1 MASIDDDDSLRQIS
15 NMVAR
20 LFLPTG
26 VAWWVTGVKTAVYC
40 YNPLAKHEYMY
51 RIIKHHHII
60 YRGNENLTLRTMR
73 ATSKVP
79 PAVIFFK
86 TDPCPEVTC
95 NIFVKTVMTWEWAF
109 VTWATDLGIGNQEL
123 GASPPGRRS
132 QCCCSAICGPPLV
145 AAWPGPR
152 FAFNK
157 FLLEAI
163 DPQYPLPLTHFQT
176 PIFALTTM
184 MEVNLP
190 HISRT
195 LLQTGPFSKIQPRFS
210 RIKNSLCCAFWTR
223 YKLIPCAA

>member
-1 MASIDDDDSLRQIS
+1 MAIFPALQK
-15 NMVAR
+15 
-20 LFLPTG
+20 LT
-26 VAWWVTGVKTAVYC
+26 
-40 YNPLAKHEYMY
+40 HMY
-51 RIIKHHHII
+51 RII
-60 YRGNENLTLRTMR
+60 YRDNENLTLWTMR

-79 PAVIFFK
+79 SAVIFLK

-145 AAWPGPR
+145 AAWPAGPR

-195 LLQTGPFSKIQPRFS
+195 LLQTGPFSKIQPRLS
-210 RIKNSLCCAFWTR
+210 RR
-223 YKLIPCAA
+223 